1 MTLHVSL
8 PKELENLVHSQVES
22 GMYGSASEVVRQALR
37 DFFSQDRDLSFLRQE
52 VEDIQKRLNSGEE
65 KRINGEAFFS
75 EMEEKYGHDE

>member
-8 PKELENLVHSQVES
+8 PKELENLVNSQVES

-52 VEDIQKRLNSGEE
+52 VEDIQKRLNSGKE
-65 KRINGEAFFS
+65 KLINGEAFFS
-75 EMEEKYGHDE
+75 EMEEKYGQDE